1 MSDVLPQ
8 ARRSMLKNALILG
21 LFAVICV
28 GLVALVEQL
37 TRARID
43 ASQREARGRLL
54 LELLPAGSYDNHPLD
69 QPLRVFDPKLLGK
82 PEPADA
88 FVARLHGRATAV
100 ILPATAPDGYSGAI
114 HLLVG
119 VSAEGRLLGVRVVS
133 HKETPGLGDRIETSK
148 SDWLHGFDGRSLK
161 SPDDTGWQVKKDGGQ
176 FDQFAGAT
184 ITPRAVVKATH
195 KALQYFDAHQAEL
208 LAPAAGGNVP

>member
-82 PEPADA
+82 PEPTDA

-208 LAPAAGGNVP
+208 LAPAAGGNAP